1 MDSDEGKLSKTHF
14 FENIW
19 SQFHQSALHQIE
31 TKIISKSNIMLI
43 ELKNL
48 SFLSYG
54 WVAEQSKA
62 RTTLNMDGTLKGVFP
77 KAEIN
82 GTILM
87 KIISLIY
94 L

>member
-1 MDSDEGKLSKTHF
+1 
-14 FENIW
+14 
-19 SQFHQSALHQIE
+19 
-31 TKIISKSNIMLI
+31 ML
-43 ELKNL
+43 KD
-48 SFLSYG
+48 F
-54 WVAEQSKA
+54 VRA